1 MIAQAIGI
9 LMVVCV
15 VGMALGN
22 IKVHGPDMSEQR
34 LALPALA
41 YAVTY
46 PVATAAI
53 IGTLVLLKRVFHI
66 DSSKEAEAFV
76 AEQQR
81 RVEPREKRTITIE
94 NPTLRAPK

>member
-1 MIAQAIGI
+1 
-9 LMVVCV
+9 
-15 VGMALGN
+15 
-22 IKVHGPDMSEQR
+22 
-34 LALPALA
+34 
-41 YAVTY
+41 
-46 PVATAAI
+46 VATAAI

-66 DSSKEAEAFV
+66 DSRKEADAFV